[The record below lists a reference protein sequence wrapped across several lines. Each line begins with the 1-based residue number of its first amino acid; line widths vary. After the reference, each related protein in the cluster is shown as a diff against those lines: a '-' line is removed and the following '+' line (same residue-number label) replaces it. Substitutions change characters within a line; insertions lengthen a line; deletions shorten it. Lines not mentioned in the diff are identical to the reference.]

1 MALAISYGPRAV
13 PGCPVTVARN
23 PACLLGGLVLLATT
37 IVVPFLSR
45 QGQLL
50 SVGRGDLGLTP
61 LVLAR
66 RYPGFWFLIGLGA
79 VWIAI
84 GLLWQH
90 RPDRP
95 ALWGGVA
102 GCLLVVWLTAIAG
115 VNPYAFGPG
124 SILALIVCLLVLA
137 YGLSRGGYIRA
148 DTFVAASILLLAFF
162 VVLFILFP
170 IFAVLQH
177 SVMDSRGGFRPS
189 LFLDTLRQYKSFW
202 RVLRNS
208 LGLAVFVGISST
220 LIGLAFALAA
230 TRTRSRVTVLLRAFS
245 LLPMITPPFVVG
257 LAIILLFG
265 LQGLVT
271 SSLLGLKTRGIFGF
285 PGLALAQTLSFAP
298 VAFLVIASVVESVNP
313 ALEEASLTLRAGR
326 WQTFWKVTL
335 PLLRPGLANA
345 FLLTIIESLAD
356 FGNPIVLGGEFEVL
370 STEIY
375 FAIIGRFDQTLAAS
389 LGIVLLIFSLAT
401 FLLQQY
407 WLGRRSY
414 VTVTGK
420 PPSGALMPLPRGLE
434 IGLLTFCVAW
444 CVFTVVLYLF
454 VVYGG
459 FVEIWGINNAFTI
472 RHYRQLL
479 RDGMD
484 ALNTTLI
491 LAGISSPLTAAV
503 GILLAYLLVRHQFP
517 GRGALEFTSMLSFAV
532 PGTVIG
538 IGYIMAFNQSPFLLT
553 GTATIL
559 VISFIF
565 RNMPVGIR
573 SGIAALTQID
583 KALEEASVTLRASFA
598 TTLRRIVL
606 PLIRPAIISA
616 LVFSFVRSVTAISAV
631 VFLVSAKWQLST
643 KVILDQA
650 ENGRYGLATAYST
663 VLIVIMA
670 LAITFMYQLV
680 GKTVARGGIEG
691 GGLA

>member
-1 MALAISYGPRAV
+1 MP
-13 PGCPVTVARN
+13 PVSN
-23 PACLLGGLVLLATT
+23 PACLVGGLVLLATSLG
-37 IVVPFLSR
+37 VPFLSHP
-45 QGQLL
+45 GPTLAGGKGA
-50 SVGRGDLGLTP
+50 SALTP
-61 LVLAR
+61 LALSG
-66 RYPGFWFLIGLGA
+66 RYPEFWSLIGLAGA
-79 VWIAI
+79 WVVI
-84 GLLWQH
+84 GLWRQK
-90 RPDRP
+90 RPEQP
-95 ALWGGVA
+95 ALWGGLA
-102 GCLLVVWLTAIAG
+102 GCLLIIWLTFLAG
-115 VNPYAFGPG
+115 VRPYAIGPG
-124 SILALIVCLLVLA
+124 SLLSLSVCLLLLA
-137 YGLSRGGYIRA
+137 FGLSRGGYIRA

-170 IFAVLQH
+170 ITAVLQH
-177 SVMDSRGGFRPS
+177 GVMDTRGGFQPG

-202 RVLRNS
+202 RVLGNS
-208 LGLAVFVGISST
+208 LGLAVFVGVSST

-230 TRTRSRVTVLLRAFS
+230 GRSRSHLTTLLRAFS

-271 SSLLGLKTRGIFGF
+271 STLLGLKTRGIFGF

-313 ALEEASLTLRAGR
+313 ALEEASLTLRAGP

-375 FAIIGRFDQTLAAS
+375 FAIIGRFDQRLAAT
-389 LGIVLLIFSLAT
+389 LGIVLLVVSLAT

-420 PPSGALMPLPRGLE
+420 PSSGKPMDLPRGLE
-434 IGLLTFCVAW
+434 IGLLAFCVAW
-444 CVFTVVLYLF
+444 CVFTLALYLF

-459 FVEIWGINNAFTI
+459 FVEIWGINNAFTL
-472 RHYRQLL
+472 RHYRQLQ

-484 ALNTTLI
+484 ALSTTLI
-491 LAGISSPLTAAV
+491 LAGVSSPLTAAV
-503 GILLAYLLVRHQFP
+503 GVLLAYVVVRHRFA

-538 IGYIMAFNQSPFLLT
+538 IGYVMAFNQSPFLLT

-573 SGIAALTQID
+573 SGIAALAQID
-583 KALEEASVTLRASFA
+583 AALEEASVTLRASFA
-598 TTLRRIVL
+598 ATLQRIVL
-606 PLIRPAIISA
+606 PLIRPAIVSA
-616 LVFSFVRSVTAISAV
+616 LVFSFVRSITAISAV

-663 VLIVIMA
+663 VLILIMA
-670 LAITFMYQLV
+670 SAMALMYLLV
-680 GKTVARGGIEG
+680 GKTAIRSGVDG
-691 GGLA
+691 GGVA

>member
-1 MALAISYGPRAV
+1 MI
-13 PGCPVTVARN
+13 PVRN
-23 PACLLGGLVLLATT
+23 PACLLGGLGLLAALSAL
-37 IVVPFLSR
+37 PFVSQAGRFLAFDGAAWSLTALR
-45 QGQLL
+45 LAGRLPVFWLL
-50 SVGRGDLGLTP
+50 AGLAAVWTALGLIG
-61 LVLAR
+61 R
-66 RYPGFWFLIGLGA
+66 R
-79 VWIAI
+79 
-84 GLLWQH
+84 
-90 RPDRP
+90 RPDP
-95 ALWGGVA
+95 SALWGGA
-102 GCLLVVWLTAIAG
+102 IGCLLVVWLTMVTA
-115 VNPYAFGPG
+115 VRPYAFGLG
-124 SILALIVCLLVLA
+124 AILAFLICLLVLA
-137 YGLSRGGYIRA
+137 HGLSQGGYIRA
-148 DTFVAASILLLAFF
+148 DTFVAASILSLAFF
-162 VVLFILFP
+162 VLLFVLYP

-177 SVMDSRGGFRPS
+177 SVMDSRGFRPA
-189 LFLDTLRQYKSFW
+189 LFLDTLRNYKAFW
-202 RVLRNS
+202 RVLGNS
-208 LGLAVFVGISST
+208 LGLAIFVGIAST

-230 TRTRSRVTVLLRAFS
+230 TRSRSRLTVLLRSFS

-265 LQGLVT
+265 LQGFVT
-271 SSLLGLKTRGIFGF
+271 SQLLGLRTRGIFGF

-313 ALEEASLTLRAGR
+313 ALEEASLTLRAGP
-326 WQTFWKVTL
+326 WETFWKVTL

-375 FAIIGRFDQTLAAS
+375 FSIIGRFDQTLAAS
-389 LGIVLLIFSLAT
+389 LGIVLLAFSLAT
-401 FLLQQY
+401 FILQQY
-407 WLGRRSY
+407 WLGERSY

-420 PPSGALMPLPRGLE
+420 PPSGKPMPLPRGLE
-434 IGLLTFCVAW
+434 IGLLSFCAAW
-444 CVFTVVLYLF
+444 CVFTLALYLF

-459 FVEIWGINNAFTI
+459 FVEIWGINNAFTL

-491 LAGISSPLTAAV
+491 LAGISAPLTAIV
-503 GILLAYLLVRHQFP
+503 GILLAYLVVRHEFP
-517 GRGALEFTSMLSFAV
+517 GRGVLEFTSMLSFAV

-553 GTATIL
+553 GTAIIL
-559 VISFIF
+559 IISFVF

-573 SGIAALTQID
+573 SGVAALAQID
-583 KALEEASVTLRASFA
+583 HALEEASITLRASFA
-598 TTLRRIVL
+598 TTIRRILL

-663 VLIVIMA
+663 VLILIMA
-670 LAITFMYQLV
+670 AAIASMYLVV
-680 GKTVARGGIEG
+680 GKRAAHGGLEG

>member
-1 MALAISYGPRAV
+1 MLPF
-13 PGCPVTVARN
+13 VARD
-23 PACLLGGLVLLATT
+23 
-37 IVVPFLSR
+37 
-45 QGQLL
+45 GQLFLFGRAEQSLTGLQL
-50 SVGRGDLGLTP
+50 SGQL
-61 LVLAR
+61 
-66 RYPGFWFLIGLGA
+66 PGFWLLIALAVTWIVLGLA
-79 VWIAI
+79 P
-84 GLLWQH
+84 QE

-95 ALWGGVA
+95 ALWGGLV
-102 GCLLVVWLTAIAG
+102 GCVLVVWLIAAAG
-115 VNPYAFGPG
+115 VKPYAFGLG
-124 SILALIVCLLVLA
+124 SILALGTCLLVLA

-148 DTFVAASILLLAFF
+148 DTFVAASILALAFF
-162 VVLFILFP
+162 VLLFVLYP
-170 IFAVLQH
+170 VYAVLQH
-177 SVMDSRGGFRPS
+177 SVMDSRGVRVGV
-189 LFLDTLRQYKSFW
+189 FLETLQNYRAFW
-202 RVLRNS
+202 RVLGNS
-208 LGLAVFVGISST
+208 LGLAVFVGITST

-230 TRTRSRVTVLLRAFS
+230 TRSQSRVTVLLRAFS

-265 LQGLVT
+265 LQGFVT
-271 SSLLGLKTRGIFGF
+271 STLLGLKTRGIFGF

-326 WQTFWKVTL
+326 WGTFWKVTL

-375 FAIIGRFDQTLAAS
+375 FAIIGRFDQTLAAVLGIILLVFS
-389 LGIVLLIFSLAT
+389 LGAFLA
-401 FLLQQY
+401 QQF
-407 WLGRRSY
+407 WIGKRSY

-420 PPSGALMPLPRGLE
+420 PPSGRPMPLPRGLE
-434 IGLLTFCVAW
+434 IGLLGFCAVW
-444 CVFTVVLYLF
+444 CLFTLALYLF

-459 FVEIWGINNAFTI
+459 FVEIWGINNTFTL
-472 RHYRQLL
+472 RHYEQLL

-484 ALNTTLI
+484 ALSTTLI
-491 LAGISSPLTAAV
+491 LAGVSSPLTAAV
-503 GILLAYLLVRHQFP
+503 GILLAYLVVRHQFP
-517 GRGALEFTSMLSFAV
+517 GRGVLEFTSMLSFAV

-553 GTATIL
+553 GTASIL

-573 SGIAALTQID
+573 SGIAALAQID
-583 KALEEASVTLRASFA
+583 RALEEASVTLRASFA

-670 LAITFMYQLV
+670 LAIVVMYLVV
-680 GKTVARGGIEG
+680 GKTATRGGVEG

>member
-1 MALAISYGPRAV
+1 V
-13 PGCPVTVARN
+13 RN
-23 PACLLGGLVLLATT
+23 RPYLLGGLGLLLTSCF
-37 IVVPFLSR
+37 IPFVAREGQAFGFGREGLS
-45 QGQLL
+45 
-50 SVGRGDLGLTP
+50 LTP
-61 LVLAR
+61 LAMAG
-66 RYPGFWFLIGLGA
+66 RYPGFWVLLGLA
-79 VWIAI
+79 VVWLA
-84 GLLWQH
+84 LDLV
-90 RPDRP
+90 RLRRTYRP
-95 ALWGGVA
+95 ALWGGSL
-102 GCLLVVWLTAIAG
+102 GCIFTLWLTWTVG
-115 VNPYAFGPG
+115 VKPYAFGLG
-124 SILALIVCLLVLA
+124 GILALTICLLVLA
-137 YGLSRGGYIRA
+137 YGLSQGGYIRG
-148 DTFVAASILLLAFF
+148 DTFVAASILVLAFF
-162 VVLFILFP
+162 VALFILFP

-177 SVMDSRGGFRPS
+177 GVMDNRGGFRPG
-189 LFLDTLRQYKSFW
+189 LFLDTLGQYKAFW

-208 LGLAVFVGISST
+208 LGLAVFVGTAST

-230 TRTRSRVTVLLRAFS
+230 TRSRSRITVLLRAFS

-265 LQGLVT
+265 LQGFVT
-271 SSLLGLKTRGIFGF
+271 SQLLGLKTRGIFGF
-285 PGLALAQTLSFAP
+285 PGLALAQILSFAP

-326 WQTFWKVTL
+326 WETFWKVTL

-389 LGIVLLIFSLAT
+389 LGIVLLVFSLAT
-401 FLLQQY
+401 FFLQQY

-420 PPSGALMPLPRGLE
+420 PPSGEPMPLPRRVE
-434 IGLLTFCVAW
+434 IGLLAFCAAW
-444 CVFTVVLYLF
+444 CVFTLALYLF

-459 FVEIWGINNAFTI
+459 FVEIWGINNAFTL
-472 RHYRQLL
+472 RHYRLLL
-479 RDGMD
+479 RDGLD
-484 ALNTTLI
+484 ALNTTLV
-491 LAGISSPLTAAV
+491 LAGVSAPLTAAV
-503 GILLAYLLVRHQFP
+503 GILLAYLLVRHRFP
-517 GRGALEFTSMLSFAV
+517 GRGVLEFTSMLSFAV

-538 IGYIMAFNQSPFLLT
+538 IGYIMAFNESPFLLT

-573 SGIAALTQID
+573 SGIAALAQID
-583 KALEEASVTLRASFA
+583 QALEEASVTLRASFA
-598 TTLRRIVL
+598 ATLRRIVL

-670 LAITFMYQLV
+670 LAIALMYLLV
-680 GKTVARGGIEG
+680 GKTVARGGVEG

>member
-1 MALAISYGPRAV
+1 MTAVRCPSCLAGGLGLSAALSLVPFITQGGLRFEVGPAHF
-13 PGCPVTVARN
+13 PLTG
-23 PACLLGGLVLLATT
+23 LGLSAKFPGLVLL
-37 IVVPFLSR
+37 
-45 QGQLL
+45 
-50 SVGRGDLGLTP
+50 LGLAA
-61 LVLAR
+61 LWVISGFLR
-66 RYPGFWFLIGLGA
+66 REQA
-79 VWIAI
+79 
-84 GLLWQH
+84 
-90 RPDRP
+90 DRV
-95 ALWGGVA
+95 ALWGGA
-102 GCLLVVWLTAIAG
+102 LGTALVIWLTAAAA
-115 VNPYAFGPG
+115 VRPYAFGPG
-124 SILALIVCLLVLA
+124 ALLGLVICLIVLA
-137 YGLSRGGYIRA
+137 YGLSQRGHIRA
-148 DTFVAASILLLAFF
+148 DTFVATSILLLAFF
-162 VVLFILFP
+162 VLLFIIYP

-177 SVMDSRGGFRPS
+177 SVMDSRGVRPA
-189 LFLDTLRQYKSFW
+189 LFVETLLNYKAFW
-202 RVLRNS
+202 RVLVNS
-208 LGLAVFVGISST
+208 LGLAIFVSVAST

-230 TRTRSRVTVLLRAFS
+230 TRSQSRLTVLLRAFS

-265 LQGLVT
+265 LQGFVT
-271 SSLLGLKTRGIFGF
+271 STLLGLQTRGIFGF
-285 PGLALAQTLSFAP
+285 PGLALAQILSFAP

-313 ALEEASLTLRAGR
+313 ALEEASLTLRAGP
-326 WQTFWKVTL
+326 WETFWKVTL

-389 LGIVLLIFSLAT
+389 LGIVLLAFSLAT
-401 FLLQQY
+401 FLLQQS
-407 WLGRRSY
+407 WLGERSY

-420 PPSGALMPLPRGLE
+420 PPSGRPMPLPRGLE
-434 IGLLTFCVAW
+434 VGLLAFCAAW
-444 CVFTVVLYLF
+444 CLFTLALYLF

-459 FVEIWGINNAFTI
+459 FVEIWGINNTFTL

-479 RDGMD
+479 RDGLD
-484 ALNTTLI
+484 ALYTTLI
-491 LAGISSPLTAAV
+491 LAGVSSPLTAVV
-503 GILLAYLLVRHQFP
+503 GILTAYLVVRHQFP
-517 GRGALEFTSMLSFAV
+517 GRGVLEFTSMLSFAV

-559 VISFIF
+559 VVSFVF

-573 SGIAALTQID
+573 SGVAALAQID
-583 KALEEASVTLRASFA
+583 RALEEASVTLRASFA

-616 LVFSFVRSVTAISAV
+616 LVFSFVRAVTAISAV

-670 LAITFMYQLV
+670 LAIVLMYLLV
-680 GKTVARGGIEG
+680 GKTATQGGVEG

>member
-1 MALAISYGPRAV
+1 MTAV
-13 PGCPVTVARN
+13 RN
-23 PACLLGGLVLLATT
+23 PACLWGGLCLLATT
-37 IVVPFLSR
+37 SVLPFVAREGQWLRLGAAGPSLTALALS
-45 QGQLL
+45 GQF
-50 SVGRGDLGLTP
+50 
-61 LVLAR
+61 
-66 RYPGFWFLIGLGA
+66 PGFWLLIGLAGIWVTTGFA
-79 VWIAI
+79 P
-84 GLLWQH
+84 QR
-90 RPDRP
+90 RPHRP
-95 ALWGGVA
+95 ALWGGIA
-102 GCLLVVWLTAIAG
+102 GCGLVVWLTLVAG
-115 VNPYAFGPG
+115 VRPYAFGLG
-124 SILALIVCLLVLA
+124 GILALAICLLVLS
-137 YGLSRGGYIRA
+137 YGLSQGGYIRA
-148 DTFVAASILLLAFF
+148 DTFIAASILVLAFF
-162 VVLFILFP
+162 VLLFVLYP
-170 IFAVLQH
+170 IFAILQH
-177 SVMDSRGGFRPS
+177 SVMDGRGIRPG
-189 LFLDTLRQYKSFW
+189 LFLETLMGYKSFW
-202 RVLRNS
+202 RVLGNS
-208 LGLAVFVGISST
+208 LGLAIFVGVLST
-220 LIGLAFALAA
+220 VIGLAFALAA
-230 TRTRSRVTVLLRAFS
+230 TRSRSRITVLLRSFS

-265 LQGLVT
+265 LQGFVT
-271 SSLLGLKTRGIFGF
+271 STLLGLQTRGIFGF

-313 ALEEASLTLRAGR
+313 ALEEASLTLRAGP
-326 WQTFWKVTL
+326 WETFWKVTL

-401 FLLQQY
+401 FLLQQL
-407 WLGRRSY
+407 WLGERSY

-420 PPSGALMPLPRGLE
+420 PPSGKPMALPRGLE
-434 IGLLTFCVAW
+434 IGLLGSCAAW
-444 CVFTVVLYLF
+444 CLFTMALYLF

-459 FVEIWGINNAFTI
+459 FVEIWGINNAFTL

-484 ALNTTLI
+484 ALQTTLI
-491 LAGISSPLTAAV
+491 LAGVSSPLTAAV
-503 GILLAYLLVRHQFP
+503 GILLAYLVVRHQFP
-517 GRGALEFTSMLSFAV
+517 GRGVLEFTSMLSFAV

-559 VISFIF
+559 VISFVF

-573 SGIAALTQID
+573 SGIAALAQID
-583 KALEEASVTLRASFA
+583 RALEEASVTLRASFA

-670 LAITFMYQLV
+670 LAIVLMYLLV
-680 GKTVARGGIEG
+680 GKTAVRGGVEG

>member
-1 MALAISYGPRAV
+1 VTAV
-13 PGCPVTVARN
+13 RN
-23 PACLLGGLVLLATT
+23 PACLVGGLGLLATT
-37 IVVPFLSR
+37 AVVPFVAR
-45 QGQLL
+45 EGQTFGF
-50 SVGRGDLGLTP
+50 GRAHLRLTA
-61 LVLAR
+61 LALTDQF
-66 RYPGFWFLIGLGA
+66 PGFWFLAALAVAWVVVGLVQEG
-79 VWIAI
+79 
-84 GLLWQH
+84 
-90 RPDRP
+90 RPHRP
-95 ALWGGVA
+95 ALWGGAV
-102 GCLLVVWLTAIAG
+102 GCLLVLWLTWAAG
-115 VNPYAFGPG
+115 VKPYAFGLG
-124 SILALIVCLLVLA
+124 AVLALAICLLVLA
-137 YGLSRGGYIRA
+137 SGLSRGGYIRA
-148 DTFVAASILLLAFF
+148 DTFVAASILALGFF
-162 VVLFILFP
+162 VLLFVLYP

-177 SVMDSRGGFRPS
+177 SVMDSRGFRPA
-189 LFLDTLRQYKSFW
+189 LFVDTLRNYKAFW
-202 RVLRNS
+202 RVLGNS
-208 LGLAVFVGISST
+208 LGLAVFVGVVST

-230 TRTRSRVTVLLRAFS
+230 TRSRSRITVLLRSFS

-265 LQGLVT
+265 LQGFVT
-271 SSLLGLKTRGIFGF
+271 STLLGLKTRGIFGF

-326 WQTFWKVTL
+326 WETFWKVTL

-375 FAIIGRFDQTLAAS
+375 FSIIGRFDQTLAAS
-389 LGIVLLIFSLAT
+389 LGIVLLAFSLT
-401 FLLQQY
+401 VFLLQRY
-407 WLGRRSY
+407 WLGERSY
-414 VTVTGK
+414 VVVTGK
-420 PPSGALMPLPRGLE
+420 PPAGKPMPLPRGLE
-434 IGLLTFCVAW
+434 IGLLSFCAVW
-444 CVFTVVLYLF
+444 CIFTLALYLF
-454 VVYGG
+454 VIYGG
-459 FVEIWGINNAFTI
+459 FVEIWGINNAFTL
-472 RHYRQLL
+472 RHYRQLV

-503 GILLAYLLVRHQFP
+503 GILLAYLVVRHQFP
-517 GRGALEFTSMLSFAV
+517 GRGVLEFTSMLSFAV

-573 SGIAALTQID
+573 SGIAALAQID

-598 TTLRRIVL
+598 TTIRRIVL

-650 ENGRYGLATAYST
+650 ENGRYGLATSYST

-670 LAITFMYQLV
+670 LAIALMYLLV
-680 GKTVARGGIEG
+680 GKRAAAGGLEG

>member
-1 MALAISYGPRAV
+1 MTLLRSRACFFGGVAL
-13 PGCPVTVARN
+13 
-23 PACLLGGLVLLATT
+23 LLITT
-37 IVVPFLSR
+37 TLPFLSR
-45 QGQLL
+45 EGVVL
-50 SVGRGDLGLTP
+50 SFGRADLALTP
-61 LVLAR
+61 LALTGG
-66 RYPGFWFLIGLGA
+66 YPGFWLLIGLA
-79 VWIAI
+79 VVWVAV
-84 GLLWQH
+84 GVLWRD

-95 ALWGGVA
+95 ALWGGLL
-102 GCLLVVWLTAIAG
+102 GGLLVFWLTVAAG
-115 VNPYAFGPG
+115 VKPYAFGLG
-124 SILALIVCLLVLA
+124 SLLATTVCLLVLA
-137 YGLSRGGYIRA
+137 SGLSLGGYIRA
-148 DTFVAASILLLAFF
+148 DTFVAASILLLGLF
-162 VVLFILFP
+162 VLLFIVYP

-177 SVMDSRGGFRPS
+177 SVIDNTGAYRPG
-189 LFLDTLRQYKSFW
+189 LFLDTLRHYKSFW
-202 RVLRNS
+202 RVLGNS
-208 LGLAVFVGISST
+208 LGLALFVGVAST

-230 TRTRSRVTVLLRAFS
+230 TRSRSRLTALLRAFS

-271 SSLLGLKTRGIFGF
+271 SILLGLKTRGIFGF
-285 PGLALAQTLSFAP
+285 PGVALAQTLSFAP

-313 ALEEASLTLRAGR
+313 ALEEASLTLRAGP
-326 WQTFWKVTL
+326 WATFWKVTL
-335 PLLRPGLANA
+335 PLLRPGVANA
-345 FLLTIIESLAD
+345 FLLTIVESLAD
-356 FGNPIVLGGEFEVL
+356 FGNPIIIGGEFEVL

-375 FAIIGRFDQTLAAS
+375 FAIIGRFDKTLAAS
-389 LGIVLLIFSLAT
+389 LGIVLLTASLLT
-401 FLLQQY
+401 FILQQY
-407 WLGRRSY
+407 WLGHRSY

-420 PPSGALMPLPRGLE
+420 PPSGRPMPLPRGLE
-434 IGLLTFCVAW
+434 VGLLGFCLGW
-444 CVFTVVLYLF
+444 CFFTLALYVF

-459 FVEIWGINNAFTI
+459 FVEIWGINNAFTL

-479 RDGMD
+479 RDGMG

-491 LAGISSPLTAAV
+491 LAGVSAPLTAAV
-503 GILLAYLLVRHQFP
+503 GILTAYLVVRHRFP

-538 IGYIMAFNQSPFLLT
+538 IGYILAFNEPPLLLT
-553 GTATIL
+553 GGAAIL

-573 SGIAALTQID
+573 SGVAALAQID
-583 KALEEASVTLRASFA
+583 RALEEASVTLRASFA

-670 LAITFMYQLV
+670 LAIVLMYLLV
-680 GKTVARGGIEG
+680 GKTATRGGVEG

>member
-1 MALAISYGPRAV
+1 MAECLLGVVVTAV
-13 PGCPVTVARN
+13 RN
-23 PACLLGGLVLLATT
+23 PACFWGGIFLLATS
-37 IVVPFLSR
+37 VAVPFVAR
-45 QGQLL
+45 EGQLFRF
-50 SVGRGDLGLTP
+50 GRAEQPLTALGLSWHF
-61 LVLAR
+61 
-66 RYPGFWFLIGLGA
+66 PGFWLLIGLTVA
-79 VWIAI
+79 WIAF
-84 GLLWQH
+84 GLLRQD
-90 RPDRP
+90 RPYRP
-95 ALWGGVA
+95 ALWGGLV
-102 GCLLVVWLTAIAG
+102 GCLLVLWLTVAAA
-115 VNPYAFGPG
+115 VKPYAFGLG
-124 SILALIVCLLVLA
+124 ALLAFLTCLLVLA
-137 YGLSRGGYIRA
+137 HGLSRGGYIRA
-148 DTFVAASILLLAFF
+148 DAFVAVSILALAFF
-162 VVLFILFP
+162 VLLFVLYP

-177 SVMDSRGGFRPS
+177 SVMDSRGFRPA
-189 LFLDTLRQYKSFW
+189 LFLDTLRNYKAFW
-202 RVLRNS
+202 RVLGNS
-208 LGLAVFVGISST
+208 LGLAVFVGIVST

-230 TRTRSRVTVLLRAFS
+230 TRSRSRITVLLRSFS

-265 LQGLVT
+265 LQGFVT
-271 SSLLGLKTRGIFGF
+271 SQLLGLKTRGIFGF

-313 ALEEASLTLRAGR
+313 ALEEASLTLRAGP
-326 WQTFWKVTL
+326 WETFWKVTL

-389 LGIVLLIFSLAT
+389 LGIVLLAVSLAT
-401 FLLQQY
+401 FLLQQF
-407 WLGRRSY
+407 WLGERSY

-420 PPSGALMPLPRGLE
+420 PPSGKPMPLPRGLE
-434 IGLLTFCVAW
+434 IGLLGFCAVW
-444 CVFTVVLYLF
+444 CLFTLALYLF

-459 FVEIWGINNAFTI
+459 FVEIWGINDAFTL

-503 GILLAYLLVRHQFP
+503 GILLAYLVVRHQFP
-517 GRGALEFTSMLSFAV
+517 GRGVLEFTSMLSFAV

-573 SGIAALTQID
+573 SGIAALAQID
-583 KALEEASVTLRASFA
+583 RALEEASVTLRASFA

-670 LAITFMYQLV
+670 LAIALMYLLV
-680 GKTVARGGIEG
+680 GKSAARGGVEG

>member
-1 MALAISYGPRAV
+1 LAGRHAEFW
-13 PGCPVTVARN
+13 
-23 PACLLGGLVLLATT
+23 LLVLLALAW
-37 IVVPFLSR
+37 VAFGVAR
-45 QGQLL
+45 QE
-50 SVGRGDLGLTP
+50 RT
-61 LVLAR
+61 
-66 RYPGFWFLIGLGA
+66 
-79 VWIAI
+79 
-84 GLLWQH
+84 
-90 RPDRP
+90 DRP
-95 ALWGGVA
+95 ALWGGAA
-102 GCLLVVWLTAIAG
+102 GCVLTLWLIWAAA
-115 VNPYAFGPG
+115 VKPYAFGPG
-124 SILALIVCLLVLA
+124 ALVALGVCMVMLAH
-137 YGLSRGGYIRA
+137 GLSQGGYIRA
-148 DTFVAASILLLAFF
+148 DTFVATSILLLAFF
-162 VVLFILFP
+162 VLLFVIYPIL
-170 IFAVLQH
+170 AVLQH
-177 SVMDSRGGFRPS
+177 SVMDGRGLRPG
-189 LFLDTLRQYKSFW
+189 LFLETLRNYKAFW

-208 LGLAVFVGISST
+208 LGLALFVGVAST

-230 TRTRSRVTVLLRAFS
+230 TRSRSRLTALLKAFS

-271 SSLLGLKTRGIFGF
+271 STLLGLRTRGIFGF

-313 ALEEASLTLRAGR
+313 ALEEASLTLRAGP

-389 LGIVLLIFSLAT
+389 LGIVLLVVSLAT

-407 WLGRRSY
+407 WLGERSY

-420 PPSGALMPLPRGLE
+420 PPSGKSMPLPRGLE
-434 IGLLTFCVAW
+434 IGLLTFCAAW
-444 CVFTVVLYLF
+444 CLLTLALYLF

-459 FVEIWGINNAFTI
+459 FVEIWGINNAFTF
-472 RHYRQLL
+472 RHYHQLL

-503 GILLAYLLVRHQFP
+503 GILLAYLVVRHQFP
-517 GRGALEFTSMLSFAV
+517 GRGMLEFTSMLSFAV

-573 SGIAALTQID
+573 SGIAALAQID

-598 TTLRRIVL
+598 TTIRRIVL
-606 PLIRPAIISA
+606 PLIRPAIVSA

-631 VFLVSAKWQLST
+631 VFLVSAKWQLAT

-670 LAITFMYQLV
+670 LAIALMYLLV
-680 GKTVARGGIEG
+680 GKTAVRGGVEG